1 MGAVMHLVQHLGEE
15 VVEGHCAVLA
25 GGGRVGVVRNAEEM
39 LALLDAWGIRG
50 GARDVLKKRVTSVQK
65 TGQIIPC

>member
-25 GGGRVGVVRNAEEM
+25 GGGRVGVMRNADEALACLDVWAYRERR
-39 LALLDAWGIRG
+39 LAL
-50 GARDVLKKRVTSVQK
+50 RVSVAA
-65 TGQIIPC
+65 